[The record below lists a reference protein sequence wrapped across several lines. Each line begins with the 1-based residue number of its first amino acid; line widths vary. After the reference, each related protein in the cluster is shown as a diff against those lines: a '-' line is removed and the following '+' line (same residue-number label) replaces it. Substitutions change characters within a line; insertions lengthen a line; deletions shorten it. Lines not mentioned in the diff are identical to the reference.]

1 VFIVL
6 FLIELPC
13 VVKSW
18 GTVII
23 MNRMHEH
30 QFRVGKQCVVR
41 KFYKDRI
48 SMSIV
53 IIECD
58 YSNCIF

>member
-1 VFIVL
+1 
-6 FLIELPC
+6 
-13 VVKSW
+13 
-18 GTVII
+18 

-48 SMSIV
+48 SMSVV